1 MFVNFL
7 FFMDIKQEKEIATQI
22 IRQAG
27 EIAKTRF
34 ADLSALEIAEKSKH
48 EIVTSVDEELEEIII
63 SKLQFEFP
71 EHSILSEEEGEIEGD
86 SEYLWVVDPLDG
98 TTNFSL
104 KNPFFSISIGL
115 FYKKEPALGFIY
127 APITE
132 ELYSAQKDK
141 TATLEGEKMEV
152 SKLDTIEEATLAFC
166 HGYEEKYLDKATKLY
181 SELKVDSRTLRQ
193 FGAASLEMAMVASG
207 RLDAFMIPGVNAWDV
222 AAGVLMVREA
232 GGKVTDFE
240 GNEWDLDSKNILA
253 SNGETHQQLL
263 ERLQNL

>member
-1 MFVNFL
+1 MKFS
-7 FFMDIKQEKEIATQI
+7 QEKEIATQI
-22 IRQAG
+22 IKQAG

-34 ADLSALEIAEKSKH
+34 SDLSSLEIAEKSKH

-71 EHSILSEEEGEIEGD
+71 EHSILSEEEGEIEGE

-115 FYKKEPALGFIY
+115 FYKKEPVLGFVY
-127 APITE
+127 APMTE

-141 TATLEGEKMEV
+141 GATLEGEKMAVSEV
-152 SKLDTIEEATLAFC
+152 DAVEDATLAFC
-166 HGYEEKYLDKATKLY
+166 HGYEEKYLERAAHLF
-181 SELKVDSRTLRQ
+181 SELKTDSRTLRQ
-193 FGAASLEMAMVASG
+193 FGAASLETAMTASG

-222 AAGVLMVREA
+222 AAGALMVREA

-240 GNEWDLDSKNILA
+240 GNNWDLDSPNILA
-253 SNGETHQQLL
+253 SNGAIHKQLIKPL
-263 ERLQNL
+263 ENL